1 MHRLPSSRPANPA
14 SLVEARLT
22 AHVRRW
28 PVVARLGVA
37 QTLAWASSYYLPAL
51 LAAPMARDL
60 GVAPTTVFAA
70 FSLAML
76 LAAVVGPGAGRAI
89 DHWGGRPVLVVSNLM
104 FAAGLAGLALAQGPW
119 TLFAAWLL
127 IGAAMGGGLY
137 EAGFATLVRLWGH
150 GARGGITG
158 ITLIAG
164 FASTVG
170 WPLSAWLDAEFGW
183 RVACGTWALLHLCLG
198 LPLNAGLPKAQPLPP
213 LGQPATTT
221 RPASEA
227 HVPSPPPAAAPADFA
242 DPPPLAHPLRA
253 GVLLSFVFAA
263 TWFVSTAMASHLP
276 AVLQL
281 AGAGAAAAVAVGA
294 LIGPAQVAG
303 RLMEAGWL
311 RRLHPLL
318 SARLAALGHPLGVGA
333 LVVFGAAAAPAFAV
347 LHGLGNGIMTIA
359 KGTLPLAIFGPRGYG
374 QMQGL
379 LMAPTR
385 LAQAASPLVFGAA
398 LQSWGL
404 GAMALSSGLC
414 LLAFT
419 ALLALPRASGLHSS
433 KT

>member
-1 MHRLPSSRPANPA
+1 MSVL
-14 SLVEARLT
+14 
-22 AHVRRW
+22 VRRW

-51 LAAPMARDL
+51 LAEPMARDL
-60 GVAPTTVFAA
+60 GVAPTTVFGA

-76 LAAVVGPGAGRAI
+76 LAAAVGPAAGRAI
-89 DHWGGRPVLVVSNLM
+89 DHWGGRPVLVVSNLV
-104 FAAGLAGLALAQGPW
+104 FAAGLAGLGLAQGMW
-119 TLFAAWLL
+119 TLCSAWLL
-127 IGAAMGGGLY
+127 IGAAMGCGLY

-183 RVACGTWALLHLCLG
+183 RVACGAWAVLHLCVG
-198 LPLNAGLPKAQPLPP
+198 LPLNASLPKAQPLPAVEP
-213 LGQPATTT
+213 RTPATGTT
-221 RPASEA
+221 
-227 HVPSPPPAAAPADFA
+227 DNFA

-253 GVLLSFVFAA
+253 AVLLSFVFAA

-303 RLMEAGWL
+303 RLLEAGWL

-318 SARLAALGHPLGVGA
+318 SARLATLGHPLGVGVLLA
-333 LVVFGAAAAPAFAV
+333 GGAAAAPAFAV

-359 KGTLPLAIFGPRGYG
+359 KGTLPLALFGPRGYG

-379 LMAPTR
+379 LMVPTR

-398 LQSWGL
+398 LQGWGL

-414 LLAFT
+414 LLSFV
-419 ALLALPRASGLHSS
+419 ALLVLPLPRASG
-433 KT
+433 